1 MESRKGVFFMENE
14 EKLRKRN
21 LITYPLGTMGR
32 DAVYA
37 LINSYLLTFV
47 LFTHSLTAAQLTAIT
62 GIMIGARVF
71 DAFNDPIMGN
81 IIECTRSK
89 YGKFKPWLLAGIL
102 STSVVIYLMFNVQL
116 QGWKFV
122 VFFGVMYFAFSIT
135 YTMNDISYWG
145 MVPALSSDADARNQF
160 ASRAT
165 LFAGIGG
172 TAATILIPLFTTGK
186 NTIGGNAAYAYGRIA
201 LVIGILAPLF
211 LCITIFGTKE
221 HRDTAQENKAKE
233 KFSFRK
239 LVHTI
244 FRNDQLIWVAVIFL
258 IQQIGNGLIVGGIG
272 STYIYSIYGYE
283 GGLYSLFTTVGMSV
297 TAFLMIFYPTISRHI
312 HRKKLMGYM
321 AVIATCGYV
330 MIFASG
336 LMPGKGMGKFVV
348 LMIGYMLCNFGQYC
362 YYLIMMI
369 SIMNTVEYNELKF
382 GSRDEGIITSLRPFI
397 TKLGGAIIVAV
408 TSAAY
413 ILLGVTDYTNQISEL
428 EQQCNQNL
436 ITEASKLS
444 QIDAV
449 LSHVTN
455 QQAMG
460 LLIFM
465 SIVPG
470 ILMLLSY
477 FLYKKHYKLDEE
489 EYDRIC
495 KELGKTE

>member
-1 MESRKGVFFMENE
+1 MENWKGAIFMENE
-14 EKLRKRN
+14 ERIRKKN

-47 LFTHSLTAAQLTAIT
+47 LFTHSLNAAQLTAIT

-122 VFFGVMYFAFSIT
+122 VFFGIMYFSFSIT

-160 ASRAT
+160 TSRAT
-165 LFAGIGG
+165 LCAGIGG

-186 NTIGGNAAYAYGRIA
+186 NAIGGNAAYAYGRIA

-221 HRDTAQENKAKE
+221 HRDTAQENKEKE
-233 KFSFRK
+233 KFSFKK

-258 IQQIGNGLIVGGIG
+258 I
-272 STYIYSIYGYE
+272 
-283 GGLYSLFTTVGMSV
+283 GLYSLFTTVGMSV

-321 AVIATCGYV
+321 AVIASIGYV

-336 LMPGKGMGKFVV
+336 LMPGKSMGKFVV
-348 LMIGYMLCNFGQYC
+348 LMVGYMLCNFGQYC

-397 TKLGGAIIVAV
+397 TKLGGAIIVAI
-408 TSAAY
+408 TSAVY
-413 ILLGVTDYTNQISEL
+413 ILFGVTDYTNQISEL

-444 QIDAV
+444 QINAV

-455 QQAMG
+455 QQAMV
-460 LLIFM
+460 LLVFM
-465 SIVPG
+465 SVVPC

-495 KELGKTE
+495 RELGKTE